1 MLHRSARVRRAGR
14 GSAAFLAL
22 ALLAAGCGD
31 DDEETTPSEAT
42 DQTTATSAAGQDSLE
57 GLEPGEPLKIGVI
70 LTFTGPVGLAGE
82 QQFRGLEM
90 AVEDINGD
98 GGIAGHP
105 IELVRRDDGG
115 DPAQAVA
122 ATREL
127 VEREGVE
134 IIFGPTLSSPALAMA
149 EFATAE
155 GVTMLTSA
163 SATEL
168 DNPDEL
174 PYVFSGSPNALT
186 QVEAM
191 VRFGQET
198 LDGSKPGILVEAT
211 AYGDSLIP
219 AFESAFADAGVA
231 ESDYVVER
239 YEQGAPDLTPN
250 VNRLRDAGI
259 TVLYHGGIG
268 ADNVRIPRTVL
279 SEVGFDIP
287 VVGNQSTQTNITSIV
302 EQIGEEAA
310 ENVYAIYFRNQTFA
324 EGEEPPSDVAEF
336 HQRVVEAAGAE
347 AASVSQEATFYDF
360 AFVLKSA
367 LEEAGTTE
375 ADALREALENVTH
388 EGLLIDWAFGADR
401 HAGPTPETM
410 AMTRA
415 IDHQDGSWLRI
426 D

>member
-1 MLHRSARVRRAGR
+1 
-14 GSAAFLAL
+14 
-22 ALLAAGCGD
+22 
-31 DDEETTPSEAT
+31 
-42 DQTTATSAAGQDSLE
+42 
-57 GLEPGEPLKIGVI
+57 
-70 LTFTGPVGLAGE
+70 
-82 QQFRGLEM
+82 
-90 AVEDINGD
+90 
-98 GGIAGHP
+98 
-105 IELVRRDDGG
+105 
-115 DPAQAVA
+115 VA

-127 VEREGVE
+127 VDREGVE

-149 EFATAE
+149 EFAMAE

-231 ESDYVVER
+231 EGDYVVER

-279 SEVGFDIP
+279 AEVGFAIP

-324 EGEEPPSDVAEF
+324 DGEEPPADVAEF
-336 HQRVVEAAGAE
+336 HRRVVEAAGDE
-347 AASVSQEATFYDF
+347 VASVSQEATFFDM
-360 AFVLKSA
+360 AFVLKAA
-367 LEEAGTTE
+367 LEESGTAE
-375 ADALREALENVTH
+375 ADALREALESVTH
-388 EGLLIDWAFGADR
+388 EGLLIDWDFEADR
-401 HAGPTPETM
+401 HAGPTPDTM

-415 IDHQDGSWLRI
+415 IDHQGGSWLRI
-426 D
+426 E